1 MFGACL
7 APAARSAWRQDSARR
22 IGAWLTD
29 APSPTIPD
37 NPTPEKFA
45 GSRAAVPRRLRNKI
59 LPPVGQLAARTPTPV
74 VRPRPAWPGGVRRQ
88 GAQLAEHCSRRSPC
102 CGGGGSHR
110 GTPATQHH
118 ASIRVPN
125 AHAPPRALP
134 NRRGAQHLLPHENST
149 GHHPPSKHP
158 DQARGGG
165 ARPRSR
171 WPTYSRCSRGG
182 SRRRSLKPGRRPRQP
197 ATNARAPAAAPTA
210 CQPPPTNP
218 TTDHDRTV
226 TLGSQA
232 RAVTQPHY
240 VQQGSLIP
248 ARRLRLSPNT
258 TSTRRC

>member
-1 MFGACL
+1 ML
-7 APAARSAWRQDSARR
+7 RR
-22 IGAWLTD
+22 
-29 APSPTIPD
+29 
-37 NPTPEKFA
+37 
-45 GSRAAVPRRLRNKI
+45 RRL
-59 LPPVGQLAARTPTPV
+59 A
-74 VRPRPAWPGGVRRQ
+74 
-88 GAQLAEHCSRRSPC
+88 SR
-102 CGGGGSHR
+102 HR

-118 ASIRVPN
+118 ASTRVPN

-240 VQQGSLIP
+240 MSAGQPDPGSPSAPNAEHDKHTPVLTQDGP
-248 ARRLRLSPNT
+248 LGVGRGKETSARLRVRTCTESPCIVGCSLSYVEN
-258 TSTRRC
+258 

>member
-1 MFGACL
+1 MRWVSWQPG
-7 APAARSAWRQDSARR
+7 PHH
-22 IGAWLTD
+22 
-29 APSPTIPD
+29 
-37 NPTPEKFA
+37 
-45 GSRAAVPRRLRNKI
+45 
-59 LPPVGQLAARTPTPV
+59 V
-74 VRPRPAWPGGVRRQ
+74 VRSRPAWPGGVRRQ
-88 GAQLAEHCSRRSPC
+88 GAQLEEHCSRRSPC

-134 NRRGAQHLLPHENST
+134 NRRGAQHPLPHENST

-171 WPTYSRCSRGG
+171 WPTCSRLSRGG
-182 SRRRSLKPGRRPRQP
+182 SRQGVRSSQEGVPDSQQRTPGRPPRRPPP
-197 ATNARAPAAAPTA
+197 ASR
-210 CQPPPTNP
+210 PPPTPPP
-218 TTDHDRTV
+218 TTTGPSPLAPKHAQSRNLITC
-226 TLGSQA
+226 
-232 RAVTQPHY
+232 
-240 VQQGSLIP
+240 QQGSLIP